1 MHGDHSA
8 NDSALPPERRATRTT
23 TPPRKR
29 ARRLRACRVGEAP
42 VGCLCWDGA
51 AAARDSHVCPL
62 AAVSA
67 VCPEHTRAARRK
79 CNEQRHPKAGSGQEL
94 GDTAVQRR
102 RRARGVGDAGRRGR
116 TSLRA
121 HALQGRGGR
130 RTRSQCRSL
139 TAARGCQ
146 HSGGDRAGW
155 RGGTGGAW
163 QAHMTRGRCA
173 VDVGGG
179 SGSRAAAH
187 LKCCICDQ
195 DGRHLSS
202 GGGPRWFDG
211 QTRGTWR
218 GTGPRRGAHG

>member
-130 RTRSQCRSL
+130 WSTNSKSM
-139 TAARGCQ
+139 
-146 HSGGDRAGW
+146 SKPD
-155 RGGTGGAW
+155 GGTRVPAQWRRSRGVAW
-163 QAHMTRGRCA
+163 RHGRRVASTRDAWA
-173 VDVGGG
+173 VC
-179 SGSRAAAH
+179 S
-187 LKCCICDQ
+187 
-195 DGRHLSS
+195 
-202 GGGPRWFDG
+202 
-211 QTRGTWR
+211 
-218 GTGPRRGAHG
+218 